1 VVPEIVH
8 TYLMDSHWKFQG
20 GCLKGHGAKLEFSEG
35 WEIQSKKPSVGE
47 VWISSG
53 TKQFDAKFLTLS
65 QLIHSSW
72 SATHW
77 GLAEIFLNS

>member
-1 VVPEIVH
+1 LLLFPTTLSVFNLVKTELACVVPEIVH

-20 GCLKGHGAKLEFSEG
+20 GCLKGHEAKLEFSEG

-53 TKQFDAKFLTLS
+53 TKQFDAK
-65 QLIHSSW
+65 
-72 SATHW
+72 
-77 GLAEIFLNS
+77 IFNP